1 MQVIIIEKAT
11 SKVVAQIP
19 VSLGGM
25 NYRPSDAEW
34 FDQGWLAAV
43 EDNLVNAKERAKYR
57 FEFNPPPA

>member
-1 MQVIIIEKAT
+1 MQVIIIEKAA

-25 NYRPSDAEW
+25 NYRPFDAEW

-43 EDNLVNAKERAKYR
+43 EDNLVDANERAKYR
-57 FEFNPPPA
+57 FEFNPRPA